1 MSHEIEDQLV
11 SCLSNAHALEK
22 QAILLLER
30 GAMIVG
36 DEEIARIYRAHKLQ
50 TEEHE
55 RYVSER
61 LQAHGESPSRTK
73 DMAAQAGALGIGALA
88 QMAPDTPL
96 TLATTAFAFEHAEIA
111 TYRLLGRLAQ
121 RAGDEETAVVARR
134 ILEEEEA
141 AAELVQ
147 GTFERTLD
155 LVLGEPARSPLPGV
169 TPLGAPSERPAADQH
184 EGPQDYKNRPPDH
197 PGTPPTPCSLTARPS
212 GSTSRPRA
220 PAMSHPRRLGA
231 DLRQQPCAEVRQRL
245 AGL

>member
-1 MSHEIEDQLV
+1 MSNEIEQQPV

-22 QAILLLER
+22 QAILLLDR
-30 GAMIVG
+30 GAAIVG

-61 LQAHGESPSRTK
+61 LEAHGESPSRTK
-73 DMAAQAGALGIGALA
+73 DVAAQAGALGIGALA
-88 QMAPDTPL
+88 QAAPDTPL

-121 RAGDEETAVVARR
+121 RAGDEETAKVAKR

-169 TPLGAPSERPAADQH
+169 TPLGAPSERTSGDEH
-184 EGPQDYKNRPPDH
+184 EGPQDYKHKPADEPVEQPEHVYSPTDADH
-197 PGTPPTPCSLTARPS
+197 EQ
-212 GSTSRPRA
+212 
-220 PAMSHPRRLGA
+220 PAAAGHPA
-231 DLRQQPCAEVRQRL
+231 DTVQPYR
-245 AGL
+245 

>member
-1 MSHEIEDQLV
+1 MSNEIEQQLV

-22 QAILLLER
+22 QAMLLLER
-30 GAMIVG
+30 GAAIVG

-61 LQAHGESPSRTK
+61 LEAHGESPSRAK

-88 QMAPDTPL
+88 QAVPDTPV

-121 RAGDEETAVVARR
+121 RAGDEETAAVAKQ

-155 LVLGEPARSPLPGV
+155 LVLDEPARSPLPGV
-169 TPLGAPSERPAADQH
+169 TPLGAPSERPPLDEH
-184 EGPQDYKNRPPDH
+184 EGPQDYKDKPADEPVEQPEHVYSPADPDH
-197 PGTPPTPCSLTARPS
+197 IQPSPPGH
-212 GSTSRPRA
+212 
-220 PAMSHPRRLGA
+220 PA
-231 DLRQQPCAEVRQRL
+231 DTVQPYR
-245 AGL
+245 